1 MQQNAFQMVSSE
13 ISTKSK
19 FLIMRMFYLKAGVGL
34 IQIKTTAHHPHKRN
48 FSWNIKMK
56 LKHI

>member
-34 IQIKTTAHHPHKRN
+34 IQIKTTAHHPHKSN
-48 FSWNIKMK
+48 FS
-56 LKHI
+56 